1 MTAAV
6 ISPVAATAHAPS
18 RYRPDIQ
25 GLRAIAVGLVL
36 LYHAGAPF
44 LGGGFIGVD
53 VFFVISGF
61 LITGMLLRQSLETGR
76 VDLAD
81 FYARRIRRILPA
93 ATVVLLVTGISTLL
107 ILPRT
112 RWEDIGHDLIGSALY
127 YANWVFAANTD
138 YLNADTAASPLQHFW
153 TLAVEEQFYILWP
166 LLIVAMLFVVT
177 KLRNVGSLPQSPQL
191 DHRRIRRSLEL
202 GVALIILPSLA
213 WSVYWTAAEPARAYF
228 VTTTRLWELGIGAA
242 VAVFS
247 VYLERLPARIGH
259 LLQLGGLVCI
269 VLAAATYSGATPFPG
284 VAALLP
290 TLGAAAVIVG
300 GMAGRAESGAAR
312 FLALKPMR
320 WLGDVSYSLYLWH
333 WPLLI
338 FGAHLLG
345 DELRFRHG
353 LIIVVLALLPAWL
366 SYVYIETPFR
376 HWTYVAKRPWRAIKV
391 GLAMMLASVLFG
403 LTMLVAAGV
412 FRGGAGEEP
421 SAAPGAEA
429 LQADESAGAVVS
441 QVSSFVPRAEEA
453 VDDVPTLYELG
464 CHQEPNAVGVEPCV
478 YGDPDSDYV
487 VALVGDSHAAQWLPA
502 LLPIAE
508 GQGWRL
514 ETYTKSACSLNGV
527 ALADEDG
534 FYEECY
540 EWGQRIVEELHEHA
554 DLDHVIVS
562 GSRYNVPD
570 GVPESVHSG
579 SVEEGYSQVWSDL
592 AEGSIPVTVILDNP
606 RMQIDLPECV
616 AEHSEALEECAVD
629 REQAVE
635 ASGYAQQKTAA
646 QSSGATAIDLT
657 DSICPEQECAPI
669 IGSVLVYR
677 DSHHLTATYAA
688 TLSSHLEEELR
699 DRGELQFVDDGE

>member
-44 LGGGFIGVD
+44 LGGGFVGVD

-93 ATVVLLVTGISTLL
+93 ATVVLGFTAIATLL

-138 YLNADTAASPLQHFW
+138 YLNAETVASPLQHFW

-166 LLIVAMLFVVT
+166 LVIVGLLFAVK
-177 KLRNVGSLPQSPQL
+177 KLRDVTALPQSPEL
-191 DHRRIRRSLEL
+191 NHRRIRRALEL
-202 GVALIILPSLA
+202 GVVLMILPSLA

-228 VTTTRLWELGIGAA
+228 VTTTRLWELGIGAGI
-242 VAVFS
+242 AVFA
-247 VYLERLPARIGH
+247 VYLERLPSRVASI
-259 LLQLGGLVCI
+259 LQVGGLLCI
-269 VLAAATYSGATPFPG
+269 VIAAVAYSSATPFPG
-284 VAALLP
+284 IAALLP

-300 GMAGRAESGAAR
+300 GMAGRAESGAAKL
-312 FLALKPMR
+312 LALKPMT
-320 WLGDVSYSLYLWH
+320 WVGDISYSLYLWH
-333 WPLLI
+333 WPLLVL
-338 FGAHLLG
+338 GTQLMG
-345 DELRFRHG
+345 DELRFRYG
-353 LIIVVLALLPAWL
+353 LLIVVFALLPAWL
-366 SYVYIETPFR
+366 SYTYVETPFR
-376 HWTYVAKRPWRAIKV
+376 HWAYVASMPWRAIKV
-391 GLAMMLASVLFG
+391 GLAMMLASALLGVA
-403 LTMLVAAGV
+403 MLLAVSSL
-412 FRGGAGEEP
+412 GGD
-421 SAAPGAEA
+421 SAEGASSAPGAEA
-429 LQADESAGAVVS
+429 LYSDGSAGVV
-441 QVSSFVPRAEEA
+441 VNEVGSFEPRVEEA
-453 VDDVPTLYELG
+453 VDDIPSLYEGG
-464 CHQEPNAVGVEPCV
+464 CHQEQSEVDVEPCV
-478 YGDPDSDYV
+478 FGDSESDYV
-487 VALVGDSHAAQWLPA
+487 VALVGDSHAAHWLPG

-508 GQGWRL
+508 AHGWRL

-527 ALADEDG
+527 ALAGEDG

-540 EWGQRIVEELHEHA
+540 EWGQRMAETLHERE

-562 GSRYNVPD
+562 ASRYNPAED
-570 GVPESVHSG
+570 APESVATG
-579 SVEEGYSQVWSDL
+579 SVEDGYSQMWRDL
-592 AEGSIPVTVILDNP
+592 EEASIPVTVLLDAP
-606 RMQIDLPECV
+606 RIQIDLPECV
-616 AEHSEALEECAVD
+616 AEHPEDLQECAAD

-635 ASGYAQQKTAA
+635 ASGFGQQSAA
-646 QSSGATAIDLT
+646 AESSGATPVDLT
-657 DSICPEQECAPI
+657 DAICPEQECAPI

-677 DSHHLTATYAA
+677 DSHHLTATYARS
-688 TLSSHLEEELR
+688 LSSHMEEEFR
-699 DRGELQFVDDGE
+699 KADELQFLSD